1 MRRASVRTVVPL
13 LLVAACAQAEDQ
25 PALTGV
31 SSPKFVSTA
40 SAGTEGAWEPVRPWP
55 VTPVHAQLLPDGRVL
70 AWGSENPWDSTYQK
84 AAAWDPVNDQ
94 FILADNTTVNIF
106 CAGHSIL
113 PDGRL
118 LVTGGHLPG
127 SLGKN
132 DIQIFDPA
140 TNSWSSGGH
149 MYEGRWYP
157 SNVTLANGEVL
168 IVAGLRKDGRNNPI
182 PEIWNPS
189 GTIRKL
195 STASR
200 SMFFYPWLFL
210 YANGKVFHAGPN
222 KQAAFLTTTGT
233 GKWVS
238 APQSSITLRDY
249 GTAVLFEKGRI
260 IIAGGGNASITN
272 TAETINLNTPK
283 TKWFATSPMHFARR
297 HATGVALPN
306 GEVLVV
312 GGTSAA
318 GFNNVAGAV
327 HQPEIW
333 NSVTGTW
340 RLMAPHQQNRLY
352 HSMSLLLPDGRVL
365 VGGGTDGPS
374 GEATSNYQD
383 VEIFSP
389 PYLFQADGS
398 PAVRPSITSAPV
410 SVTNGQTVLV
420 GTPDAARIIR
430 VSLIRTAAVTHGF
443 NQDNRMLRLNYAATG
458 GGLSVT
464 IPPNRNDA
472 PPGYYML
479 FLVNDAGV
487 PSVGVIL
494 KVS

>member
-1 MRRASVRTVVPL
+1 MRRASSSALISL
-13 LLVAACAQAEDQ
+13 LAFTACFQGEDH
-25 PALTGV
+25 PALTGS
-31 SSPKFVSTA
+31 SSPTFVSTA
-40 SAGTEGAWEPVRPWP
+40 SAGAEGAWEPVRPWP
-55 VTPVHAQLLPDGRVL
+55 VTPVHAQLLPDGRVF

-84 AAAWDPVNDQ
+84 AVAWDPVSDQ

-127 SLGKN
+127 SLGKS

-140 TNSWSSGGH
+140 SNSWSSGGN

-189 GTIRKL
+189 GSIRKL
-195 STASR
+195 TTAIR
-200 SMFFYPWLFL
+200 TMYFYPWLFL
-210 YANGKVFHAGPN
+210 HSNGKVFHAGPN
-222 KQAAFLTTTGT
+222 KQTGFLTTSGT

-249 GTAVLFEKGRI
+249 GTAVMFEKGRI
-260 IIAGGGNASITN
+260 LVAGGGKFSVTS
-272 TAETINLNTPK
+272 TAETINLLAGGS
-283 TKWFATSPMHFARR
+283 KWVQTSPMNFARR
-297 HATGVALPN
+297 HATGTVLPT

-333 NSVTGTW
+333 NPVTGTW

-352 HSMSLLLPDGRVL
+352 HSISLLLPDGRVL

-398 PAVRPSITSAPV
+398 PAVRPSITSAPL
-410 SVTNGQTVLV
+410 SVTNGQTILI
-420 GTPDAARIIR
+420 GTPDSARIIR
-430 VSLIRTAAVTHGF
+430 VSLTRTAAVTHGF
-443 NQDNRMLRLNYAATG
+443 NQDNRMLRPSYTATA

-464 IPPNRNDA
+464 IPANRNDA
-472 PPGYYML
+472 PPGFYLL

-487 PSVGVIL
+487 PSIGVIL
-494 KVS
+494 RVS